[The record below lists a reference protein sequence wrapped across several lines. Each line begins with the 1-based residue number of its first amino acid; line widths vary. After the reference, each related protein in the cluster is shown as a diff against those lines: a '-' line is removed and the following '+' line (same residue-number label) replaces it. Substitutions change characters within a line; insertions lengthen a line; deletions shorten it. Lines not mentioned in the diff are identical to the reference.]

1 MGHRLPTPTAAEQR
15 QLNARVAQRITR
27 LLRRRGLLEPDADL
41 DAPTDEEALLIRCH
55 GASITGTIAFGERT
69 GQRVD
74 RAGPIDPSPTG
85 RAGATRGVDGY
96 SLHVGRPV
104 PAEDR
109 AGLERLCRH
118 VARPPV
124 PDARLDLRAD
134 GRVQLALRRPYP
146 DGTTHLIFE
155 PLQFIEKLAALVGP
169 PRANLLHYHGYLAP
183 CASWRDKIVPAPPEP
198 EPARHIDAPLER
210 FGQPPPLPPR
220 PTGTRW
226 FPWALLLWRSLQI
239 DALLCPRCGS
249 RMKIL
254 AYLTDPPVVEAVL
267 DALELPSQAPTVS
280 PARSQLQ
287 LEYCQAP
294 PGPRPARMV
303 CALGA
308 QGKMAG
314 RRPPEPGQ

>member
-1 MGHRLPTPTAAEQR
+1 MWTATACTSAAPSPPRTARAWSGCAATSPAPRCPTRAWTCAPTA
-15 QLNARVAQRITR
+15 
-27 LLRRRGLLEPDADL
+27 GP
-41 DAPTDEEALLIRCH
+41 
-55 GASITGTIAFGERT
+55 ASRTTTGT
-69 GQRVD
+69 V
-74 RAGPIDPSPTG
+74 
-85 RAGATRGVDGY
+85 
-96 SLHVGRPV
+96 
-104 PAEDR
+104 
-109 AGLERLCRH
+109 
-118 VARPPV
+118 
-124 PDARLDLRAD
+124 
-134 GRVQLALRRPYP
+134 RVQLALRRPDP

-198 EPARHIDAPLER
+198 EPATHIQPLER

>member
-1 MGHRLPTPTAAEQR
+1 MDVTYLYIPGRGWWYAVTLIDYYSRYLLAAKVVESFSAAEVIR
-15 QLNARVAQRITR
+15 VLDEAR
-27 LLRRRGLLEPDADL
+27 
-41 DAPTDEEALLIRCH
+41 EEAEGI
-55 GASITGTIAFGERT
+55 S
-69 GQRVD
+69 
-74 RAGPIDPSPTG
+74 GPLPQQPHLVTDNGSSFTAN
-85 RAGATRGVDGY
+85 RFKK
-96 SLHVGRPV
+96 HV
-104 PAEDR
+104 
-109 AGLERLCRH
+109 
-118 VARPPV
+118 
-124 PDARLDLRAD
+124 
-134 GRVQLALRRPYP
+134 YP

-155 PLQFIEKLAALVGP
+155 PLQFIEKLAALDGP
-169 PRANLLHYHGYLAP
+169 PRANLLHDHGYLAP
-183 CASWRDKIVPAPPEP
+183 CASWRKKIVPAPPEP

-267 DALELPSQAPTVS
+267 DALERPSQAPTVS

-294 PGPRPARMV
+294 PGPRPARGACV
-303 CALGA
+303 LGA
-308 QGKMAG
+308 QGKIAG
-314 RRPPEPGQ
+314 ERPPEPGPLTLILGWGMIDLQLMFPTRRGRAKTTSGYLLPGGSFRNPD